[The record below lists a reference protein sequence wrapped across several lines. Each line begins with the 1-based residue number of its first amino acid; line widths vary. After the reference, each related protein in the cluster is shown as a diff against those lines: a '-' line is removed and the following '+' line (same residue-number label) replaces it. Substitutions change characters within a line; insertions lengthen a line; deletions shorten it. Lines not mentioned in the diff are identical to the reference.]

1 MTDSVPEEVKKR
13 RLNELVSTFYSTA
26 AIRNQRFIGTHQL
39 VLVEGVGGSIGVGG
53 WGLEVLRH
61 PQYMLTMSNKARCN

>member
-26 AIRNQRFIGTHQL
+26 AVRNQRFIGTHQL
-39 VLVEGVGGSIGVGG
+39 VLVEGVGGRGPTSWFWWRG
-53 WGLEVLRH
+53 
-61 PQYMLTMSNKARCN
+61 